1 MQLSPLGIHFITK
14 SNYRQR
20 VFPSPRHKKV
30 KLQTFKAEKI
40 FSKMQMIKVQE
51 TNEQK
56 ISIIQLSEWFSL
68 HINSFSYYFLVSDS
82 GNIYPVSTG
91 QDTGNTEKFY
101 TRSSSMLVKV

>member
-1 MQLSPLGIHFITK
+1 M
-14 SNYRQR
+14 
-20 VFPSPRHKKV
+20 

-91 QDTGNTEKFY
+91 QDTGNTEKF
-101 TRSSSMLVKV
+101 